1 MTRVTMGDQ
10 VRRTLADIQASHG
23 RLVRAQS
30 ELTTGKRIQQA
41 EDDPFGTGRALFLRN
56 QVGDLTQYQRNV
68 DEAQGWLAANDIAM
82 GNITSLLQRAR
93 EQTVNAANG
102 TLDQGGLNGIAAEIA
117 QIRESVREQMNA
129 KFAGRSIFGGTNTL
143 SDPYPPTPGYAGN
156 DDVIQRQIGD
166 GQTIDLNVRGWEA
179 FSVPPTNAGTDVL
192 TSLDALH
199 SNLLAGNR
207 AAIGGASL
215 QAVDAHLD
223 QLNDAR
229 AKVGARVNRLEA
241 QASQLK
247 DMELNVTDLLS
258 KTENVDMAKAMIDF
272 STNQAVYESAL
283 RSAAQLLQPTLL
295 DFLR

>member
-23 RLVRAQS
+23 RLVRSQS

-68 DEAQGWLAANDIAM
+68 DEAQGWLAANDISM
-82 GNITSLLQRAR
+82 GNVTSLLQRAR
-93 EQTVNAANG
+93 ELTVRAANG
-102 TLDQGGLNGIAAEIA
+102 TLDQGGLNGVAAEIA

-129 KFAGRSIFGGTNTL
+129 KFAGRAIFGGTNTL
-143 SDPYPPTPGYAGN
+143 NDPYPPTPGYAGN

-166 GQTIDLNVRGWEA
+166 GQAIDLNVRGWEA

-192 TSLDALH
+192 ASLDTLH
-199 SNLLAGNR
+199 TNLLAGNR

>member
-1 MTRVTMGDQ
+1 
-10 VRRTLADIQASHG
+10 
-23 RLVRAQS
+23 
-30 ELTTGKRIQQA
+30 
-41 EDDPFGTGRALFLRN
+41 
-56 QVGDLTQYQRNV
+56 
-68 DEAQGWLAANDIAM
+68 
-82 GNITSLLQRAR
+82 
-93 EQTVNAANG
+93 
-102 TLDQGGLNGIAAEIA
+102 
-117 QIRESVREQMNA
+117 
-129 KFAGRSIFGGTNTL
+129 
-143 SDPYPPTPGYAGN
+143 
-156 DDVIQRQIGD
+156 
-166 GQTIDLNVRGWEA
+166 
-179 FSVPPTNAGTDVL
+179 VL
-192 TSLDALH
+192 TALDTLQA
-199 SNLLAGNR
+199 NLLAGDR